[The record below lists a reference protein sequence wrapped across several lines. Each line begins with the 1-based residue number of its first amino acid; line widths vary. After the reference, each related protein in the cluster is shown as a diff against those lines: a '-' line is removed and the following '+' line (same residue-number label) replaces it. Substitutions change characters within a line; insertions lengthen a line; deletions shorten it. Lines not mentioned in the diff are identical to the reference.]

1 MVKVSIFKSIFN
13 SILHNKTRMF
23 WLLATYSQHSH
34 SGPRVGFYK
43 NLCLVMEDT
52 FYCFINLDKVSF
64 QLLQELSVKKFFL
77 EEDGTIEE
85 IDGRKENLEF

>member
-1 MVKVSIFKSIFN
+1 
-13 SILHNKTRMF
+13 MF

-85 IDGRKENLEF
+85 IDGGKENLVGTGDNKF

>member
-1 MVKVSIFKSIFN
+1 
-13 SILHNKTRMF
+13 
-23 WLLATYSQHSH
+23 
-34 SGPRVGFYK
+34 
-43 NLCLVMEDT
+43 MEDT

>member
-1 MVKVSIFKSIFN
+1 
-13 SILHNKTRMF
+13 
-23 WLLATYSQHSH
+23 
-34 SGPRVGFYK
+34 
-43 NLCLVMEDT
+43 MEDT

-85 IDGRKENLEF
+85 IDGRKETWSSKKNNFSWLVLVIINLRKLEVF